1 MSWVRTFLAFL
12 WDFVVGDDPAIALAV
27 VAALALA
34 ALVASGGVAA
44 WWVVPVVVAA
54 VLSWSVLRES
64 RR

>member
-1 MSWVRTFLAFL
+1 MRRARAFLSFL

-34 ALVASGGVAA
+34 ALVAWRGAAA